1 IFVTPATATDTE
13 GPDLKKIKNQK
24 NQPITK
30 EETTRLR
37 RKKMG
42 FSFGDFD
49 SICSSAALIICPL
62 MGASSPTSSTRLG
75 IQPNCYARNVELHG
89 VILFQ
94 PAVLFIHI
102 IALIMILLMIL
113 HIKSKYTAVGRKE
126 IVHFFYF
133 YAIVTLAS
141 FFLDSGIIPSSSKVY
156 PFFAAFQTG
165 MLSATF
171 WCLLVNGF
179 VGFQF
184 AEDGTPLSLWS
195 LRGSCLAVF
204 GLTYFIAIATF
215 NSLASFSP
223 SQPLALWI
231 IMYIFNGACVA
242 IYVILQLLLVVRTLD
257 DRWPIGDILFGLG
270 FFVVGLVLIYGF
282 SLTICSAIT
291 HYVDGLF
298 FSQLCFLLS
307 VMMVYKYWDSI
318 TKEDLEF
325 SVGSKQAVWDISSK
339 EALLSGPGGIGGQG
353 TPEDSDYYPN
363 SGSGQMSPTNSQS
376 MVNPSAGFHGG
387 YPPQGVGTKFSG
399 Y

>member
-1 IFVTPATATDTE
+1 
-13 GPDLKKIKNQK
+13 
-24 NQPITK
+24 
-30 EETTRLR
+30 
-37 RKKMG
+37 MG

-49 SICSSAALIICPL
+49 SICSSAALILCPL
-62 MGASSPTSSTRLG
+62 MGPSSSAGLNTRIG
-75 IQPNCYARNVELHG
+75 IQPTCYARNVQINGL
-89 VILFQ
+89 ILFQ
-94 PAVLFIHI
+94 PAVLFIHF
-102 IALIMILLMIL
+102 IALIMIILMIL
-113 HIKSKYTAVGRKE
+113 HIRSKYTAVGRKE

-133 YAIVTLAS
+133 YALVTIAS
-141 FFLDSGIIPSSSKVY
+141 FFLDSGLIPSSSKVY
-156 PFFAAFQTG
+156 PFFAAFETG

-195 LRGSCLAVF
+195 LRGSCAAVF
-204 GLTYFIAIATF
+204 SLTFFIAIATF

-223 SQPLALWI
+223 SHPLALWI

-242 IYVILQLLLVVRTLD
+242 IYVVLQLLLVIRTLD

-270 FFVVGLVLIYGF
+270 FFLVGLVLIYGF
-282 SLTICSAIT
+282 SSTICDAIT

-339 EALLSGPGGIGGQG
+339 EALLSGINSQQGFGGGPGGMGVAGNGG
-353 TPEDSDYYPN
+353 SDDADYFQN
-363 SGSGQMSPTNSQS
+363 NGSSGIMSPIHSQS
-376 MVNPSAGFHGG
+376 HQNPNPGPGLHGG
-387 YPPQGVGTKFSG
+387 YPPQGNLNNPKFSG

>member
-1 IFVTPATATDTE
+1 
-13 GPDLKKIKNQK
+13 
-24 NQPITK
+24 
-30 EETTRLR
+30 
-37 RKKMG
+37 MG
-42 FSFGDFD
+42 FSFGDFN
-49 SICSSAALIICPL
+49 SICSSAALIVCPL
-62 MGASSPTSSTRLG
+62 LGSSNGIGLQPT
-75 IQPNCYARNVELHG
+75 CYARNVEING
-89 VILFQ
+89 TVLFQ
-94 PAVLFIHI
+94 PAVLFVHV
-102 IALIMILLMIL
+102 IALIMVVIMIL

-133 YAIVTLAS
+133 YAIVTVIS
-141 FFLDSGIIPSSSKVY
+141 FFLDGGIIPTSSKAY
-156 PFFAAFQTG
+156 PWLAALETG
-165 MLSATF
+165 LVCATF

-195 LRGSCLAVF
+195 LRGSCATIF
-204 GLTYFIAIATF
+204 IIAFFIAIATF
-215 NSLASFSP
+215 KSLASFSP

-242 IYVILQLLLVVRTLD
+242 IYIILQLLLVIRTLD
-257 DRWPIGDILFGLG
+257 DRWPIGDILFGAG
-270 FFVVGLVLIYGF
+270 FFIVGLVLIYGF
-282 SLTICSAIT
+282 SLTICDAIT

-339 EALLSGPGGIGGQG
+339 EGLLAAD
-353 TPEDSDYYPN
+353 EADYYLV
-363 SGSGQMSPTNSQS
+363 SGSGVISPTNSQTINS
-376 MVNPSAGFHGG
+376 GG
-387 YPPQGVGTKFSG
+387 YPPQGGLGAKYNG